1 MSNIASDL
9 TAKQIIWSPPDQK
22 LHSQNLISPM
32 ACIPQKRALPAS
44 IALVRTKDDRQK
56 KVTALKR
63 YAQRAIFSSASCQ
76 SAQKRCLFPECS
88 KMAVSKGLCRGHG
101 GGRRCHFV
109 GGCTKSAQSRSMFCW
124 AHGGGQRCEVD
135 SCTRSR
141 KSRKYCAA
149 HVHFENDNYL
159 STWNDP
165 DTCQDSYVSVYEQN
179 FLQSF
184 QQMLPRL
191 SHALYVAS
199 LSPPRFPILL
209 QNRCD
214 GRN

>member
-1 MSNIASDL
+1 MGACLKLYYFIFSARFVCFSLKFSDKMSNIASDL

-63 YAQRAIFSSASCQ
+63 VQQNGSKQRIVPGAWRWSSMP
-76 SAQKRCLFPECS
+76 F
-88 KMAVSKGLCRGHG
+88 CRG
-101 GGRRCHFV
+101 
-109 GGCTKSAQSRSMFCW
+109 
-124 AHGGGQRCEVD
+124 
-135 SCTRSR
+135 CTRSR

-199 LSPPRFPILL
+199 LSPPRAIFTSLSVGNVSCL
-209 QNRCD
+209 SERKLNH
-214 GRN
+214 